1 VPKQEKNMKRKII
14 KQANQAYTITLPI
27 EWVRKN
33 NISEKSEVDLSIEG
47 RSIIINSQNNVSG
60 GKVKIDF
67 SGMDITTVYRY
78 LGALYAKG
86 IDEVEIT
93 SKEDISSKIISA
105 LNYFIGYALVSQEGN
120 KYIVKDLGGEKQ
132 SDLDEIFKRVFQIIL
147 LFFESA
153 VNDIFGKQEETIE
166 SLKSR
171 DKEVNKFCLFLQRAI
186 NKMSYPDP
194 INGRALFTYSYALEK
209 IGDEIERM
217 WRTNIKYDIK
227 KSPALKKL
235 VENSYE
241 GLAKAF
247 DFHFQFNSSR
257 IGAIYSTREKVRNE
271 SLKLKGLNGNTFR
284 FVRQAV
290 KIVEDAADLSH
301 LTLIMKL

>member
-1 VPKQEKNMKRKII
+1 MKRKII

-33 NISEKSEVDLSIEG
+33 NISGKSEIDLSVEG
-47 RSIIINSQNNVSG
+47 KSIIINSQNLVAG
-60 GKVKIDF
+60 GKAKIDL
-67 SGMDITTVYRY
+67 SGMDATSVYRH
-78 LGALYAKG
+78 LSALYAKG
-86 IDEVEIT
+86 IDEIEVT
-93 SKEDISSKIISA
+93 SKEDVSSKITTA
-105 LNYFIGYALVSQEGN
+105 MNYLIGFAFVSQEGTR
-120 KYIVKDLGGEKQ
+120 YIIKDLGGEKE
-132 SDLDEIFKRVFQIIL
+132 SDLDEIFKRVFQIVL

-153 VNDIFGKQEETIE
+153 IKDIFGKQEETIE
-166 SLKSR
+166 SLKAR
-171 DKEVNKFCLFLQRAI
+171 DLEVNKFCLFLQRAI

-217 WRTNIKYDIK
+217 WRTNIKHDIK

-235 VENSYE
+235 VEDSYE

-247 DFHFQFNSSR
+247 DFHFQFNSNR
-257 IGAIYSTREKVRNE
+257 IDSVYNIREKVRIE
-271 SLKLKGLNGNTFR
+271 SLKIKGINGNTFR